1 MRGGFEVIEVY
12 NLTKYYGTLKALD
25 NVSFTVKKGEIIGFL
40 GPNGAGKTTTMRIIC
55 GYLSPTEGTV
65 KVGGYDVVENPNEAR
80 QFIGYMPETVPLYN
94 EMTVGS
100 YLHYMAAM
108 RRVPKNKRKERVDY
122 VVERCGLT
130 EVVDEIIG
138 KLSKGYRQRV
148 GIAQALVH
156 DPPVLILDE
165 PTIGLDPIQVVE
177 VRQLIRELSGDHT
190 IVLSTHILP
199 EVSMT
204 CKRVLIIHRGRIV
217 AEDTPDGLERKLR
230 KGERLL
236 VRVHRPPSNMV
247 SLLERLPNVVKAERV
262 RGEENLFAVDVAP
275 GQDMRTT
282 VAEYIVNNGWGL
294 LELRRDEMTLEE
306 IFLNIIT
313 REEGVKA

>member
-1 MRGGFEVIEVY
+1 VIEVY

-65 KVGGYDVVENPNEAR
+65 KVGGYDVVDNPNEAR

-100 YLHYMAAM
+100 YLHYMAAI

-262 RGEENLFAVDVAP
+262 GGEENLFAVDVAP

>member
-1 MRGGFEVIEVY
+1 MIEVY

-65 KVGGYDVVENPNEAR
+65 KVGGYDVVDNPNEAR

-100 YLHYMAAM
+100 YLHYMAAI

-262 RGEENLFAVDVAP
+262 GGEENLFAVDVAP